1 MPCRTSRALRAA
13 RKNISVSGWSKVL
26 TGYWEKY
33 LHPWSGSPAIGML
46 IMIKQRKAYIGD
58 AWCRFGNSLNIEK
71 TCIAMK
77 SIFHPEQVTIHDV
90 EYAIFNKKMRVI
102 SEEDDF
108 ETQQDFIAA
117 PSYRDTSND
126 RVRYKFVVPS
136 EDPDGNHPTDIVWE
150 GAGGHA
156 YTTDDLLALVQQMR
170 LGRSQDLY
178 GNTSAQP
185 VQPATGTDLGEQGD
199 EAVESDGDD
208 EDGSEAGSGVVYT

>member
-1 MPCRTSRALRAA
+1 M
-13 RKNISVSGWSKVL
+13 
-26 TGYWEKY
+26 Y
-33 LHPWSGSPAIGML
+33 GST
-46 IMIKQRKAYIGD
+46 
-58 AWCRFGNSLNIEK
+58 LNFEK
-71 TCIAMK
+71 TSIAMK

-108 ETQQDFIAA
+108 ATQDDFIAA
-117 PSYRDTSND
+117 PSYRDTRND

-170 LGRSQDLY
+170 LGRAQDLY

-185 VQPATGTDLGEQGD
+185 VQPAAGTDLGEDGD
-199 EAVESDGDD
+199 EAI
-208 EDGSEAGSGVVYT
+208 EDNDNEEEEEGSGSGSGMHGDHAVWT